1 MVHFDST
8 MIIVRRQGDDH
19 LIQGYLHSAGN
30 ALVQLSRMVLEKGRL
45 RRPERFL
52 PLLRMVHFRRKCT
65 MRNNCKRDVAEA
77 LPARDYCLTEGR
89 QGSELWHIDILPMG
103 KPRGLP
109 PSRVGFTTSLDGSFT
124 CAVAATSQS
133 FLP

>member
-19 LIQGYLHSAGN
+19 LIQGYLHSGGN

-52 PLLRMVHFRRKCT
+52 QFLRMVHFRRKCT
-65 MRNNCKRDVAEA
+65 MRKNCNHDPK
-77 LPARDYCLTEGR
+77 
-89 QGSELWHIDILPMG
+89 
-103 KPRGLP
+103 
-109 PSRVGFTTSLDGSFT
+109 
-124 CAVAATSQS
+124 QS
-133 FLP
+133 FGTKARRSQRKTGDDLLRESEETKPILQ